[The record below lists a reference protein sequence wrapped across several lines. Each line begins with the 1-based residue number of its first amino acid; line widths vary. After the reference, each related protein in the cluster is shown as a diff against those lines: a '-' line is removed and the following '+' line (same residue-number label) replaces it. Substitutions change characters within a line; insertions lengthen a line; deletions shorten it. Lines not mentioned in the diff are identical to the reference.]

1 MGTIDTEGP
10 FYEMLV
16 DAVEVLERFGPIDD
30 KIDDLLDKPMAKHPP
45 DVAHAPGV
53 LEGAGVTLGLTARE
67 LLDSVGLL

>member
-1 MGTIDTEGP
+1 MGTSEGP

-16 DAVEVLERFGPIDD
+16 EAVEVLARFGPIDEV
-30 KIDDLLDKPMAKHPP
+30 IDALLFAAVDTHPP
-45 DVAHAPGV
+45 DVAHALGV

>member
-1 MGTIDTEGP
+1 MKQAEGP

-16 DAVEVLERFGPIDD
+16 EALEVLERTGPIDD
-30 KIDDLLDKPMAKHPP
+30 VIDDLLDKPMAEHPP
-45 DVAHAPGV
+45 DIAHALGV